1 MSPEDLTPTV
11 MLALAAQVA
20 LLLGGIVVLVKLYFT
35 KQGRAALQRPSPL
48 APLPWTVIEFGIA
61 ILVVI
66 FGAVGGQIIAQLVVG
81 ALTLSKEQELTVLG
95 AGFQGGMLVGALLA
109 QFAVVRTRPPVAID
123 EPAAGDPPPVLPDA
137 PLNPRHV
144 PWIAGP
150 VALLAAMPV
159 LTAANLAWVFLLERF
174 GLNTDKQ
181 SMVDIFSN
189 SQSTSVIIGMSLLAV
204 VVAPLTEELIFRAGL
219 FRYLRTRIPRPAAIV
234 LPALLFGS
242 LHANLV
248 AFVPLVLLG
257 VVFALAYERTG
268 RIWVPIVA
276 HALFNLNTILML
288 LAGVEF

>member
-1 MSPEDLTPTV
+1 MPARDSVAAFAVDHISGVGIPTASALIATFRAAMSPEDLTPTV

-123 EPAAGDPPPVLPDA
+123 EPAAG
-137 PLNPRHV
+137 
-144 PWIAGP
+144 
-150 VALLAAMPV
+150 
-159 LTAANLAWVFLLERF
+159 
-174 GLNTDKQ
+174 
-181 SMVDIFSN
+181 
-189 SQSTSVIIGMSLLAV
+189 
-204 VVAPLTEELIFRAGL
+204 
-219 FRYLRTRIPRPAAIV
+219 
-234 LPALLFGS
+234 
-242 LHANLV
+242 
-248 AFVPLVLLG
+248 
-257 VVFALAYERTG
+257 
-268 RIWVPIVA
+268 
-276 HALFNLNTILML
+276 
-288 LAGVEF
+288 